1 MLEKNK
7 GFSPEWENVYKKRSQ
22 LTSWPWTDLIS
33 LVYRYCKDT
42 IEYKNGVVLE
52 LGCGAGPNIPFIKSL
67 GMVYYGI
74 EGSKAIVDSLHE
86 KFPELN
92 SQVVAGD
99 FTSIDQFI
107 SLPKIDIVIDRAAV
121 THNDFTSVSQALDCS
136 YAALK
141 SGGYFIGVDWFSTN
155 HDDFSKGKGVSG
167 DKYTRTEI
175 QEGQFANVGKVHF
188 SNEEHLRSLF
198 KKFDIISLEEKI
210 VTNFNLK
217 NNHKFASW
225 NIVARKK

>member
-7 GFSPEWENVYKKRSQ
+7 GFSSEWEDVYKKRSQ
-22 LTSWPWTDLIS
+22 LTSWPWTDLVS
-33 LVYRYCKDT
+33 LVYRYCKDV
-42 IEYKNGVVLE
+42 IKHGKGVVLE

-67 GMVYYGI
+67 GMTYYGI
-74 EGSKAIVDSLHE
+74 EGSEAIVDSLHE

-92 SQVVAGD
+92 SQVVVGD
-99 FTSIDQFI
+99 FTSIDQFV
-107 SLPKIDIVIDRAAV
+107 SLPKIDIVIDSAAV
-121 THNDFTSVSQALDCS
+121 THNDFSSVSRTLDCS
-136 YAALK
+136 YSALK

-155 HDDFSKGKGVSG
+155 HDDFLKGVSGG
-167 DKYTRTEI
+167 DKYTRTNI
-175 QEGQFANVGKVHF
+175 QEGQFTNVGNVHF